1 MKITKIS
8 LYKCN
13 IQYSFKYSTWE
24 TKLSQAMVIKIET
37 DIGLIGWGE
46 YTVNRWKT
54 EKILVSSSRHLL
66 NKNVEEIYNGL
77 ILKPILG
84 FSKVDEFL
92 IGFDRRRRLVRE
104 GFSIALYDLLGKYKK
119 KPIYQLFNN
128 VGKVRNVVDA
138 MPVIHVHSK
147 EDRLKILQ
155 KWEELGVNFFKI
167 KITGDLIKDKDHLSY
182 LLLNKRLSSK
192 ILIVDDD
199 PDIIEILRYNLSLA
213 GYKVKAASNGKEAIK
228 KAKIFIPEIILLDVM
243 MPEMDGIEACRLIRE
258 IPSLNNSRIIFLSA
272 RNEDYTQLS
281 AFDAGA
287 DDYISK
293 PVKPKILLKKISSI
307 FKRIHKK
314 ENKIQLIDLG
324 EIKID
329 RNKYLVFINKNEI
342 QLPKKEFEL
351 FFLLASKPGNVFSRD
366 EIMNKVWGS
375 DVIVG
380 DRTIDVH
387 IRKLREKIGDL
398 YFKTVKG
405 IGYKFNQY

>member
-1 MKITKIS
+1 MSKI
-8 LYKCN
+8 
-13 IQYSFKYSTWE
+13 
-24 TKLSQAMVIKIET
+24 
-37 DIGLIGWGE
+37 
-46 YTVNRWKT
+46 
-54 EKILVSSSRHLL
+54 
-66 NKNVEEIYNGL
+66 
-77 ILKPILG
+77 P
-84 FSKVDEFL
+84 
-92 IGFDRRRRLVRE
+92 
-104 GFSIALYDLLGKYKK
+104 
-119 KPIYQLFNN
+119 
-128 VGKVRNVVDA
+128 
-138 MPVIHVHSK
+138 
-147 EDRLKILQ
+147 
-155 KWEELGVNFFKI
+155 
-167 KITGDLIKDKDHLSY
+167 
-182 LLLNKRLSSK
+182 K

-213 GYKVKAASNGKEAIK
+213 GYEVKAASNGKEAIK

-258 IPSLNNSRIIFLSA
+258 IPSLKNSRIIFLSA

-375 DVIVG
+375 DIIVG

>member
-1 MKITKIS
+1 MSKI
-8 LYKCN
+8 
-13 IQYSFKYSTWE
+13 
-24 TKLSQAMVIKIET
+24 
-37 DIGLIGWGE
+37 
-46 YTVNRWKT
+46 
-54 EKILVSSSRHLL
+54 
-66 NKNVEEIYNGL
+66 
-77 ILKPILG
+77 P
-84 FSKVDEFL
+84 
-92 IGFDRRRRLVRE
+92 
-104 GFSIALYDLLGKYKK
+104 
-119 KPIYQLFNN
+119 
-128 VGKVRNVVDA
+128 
-138 MPVIHVHSK
+138 
-147 EDRLKILQ
+147 
-155 KWEELGVNFFKI
+155 
-167 KITGDLIKDKDHLSY
+167 
-182 LLLNKRLSSK
+182 K

-213 GYKVKAASNGKEAIK
+213 GYEVKAASNGKEAIK

-329 RNKYLVFINKNEI
+329 KNSYI
-342 QLPKKEFEL
+342 VTKNDIKISLPRKEFEL
-351 FFLLASKPGNVFSRD
+351 LHLLSSDPGKVFRRE
-366 EIMNKVWGS
+366 EIMSKVWGS

-405 IGYKFNQY
+405 VGYKFDKF

>member
-1 MKITKIS
+1 MSKI
-8 LYKCN
+8 
-13 IQYSFKYSTWE
+13 
-24 TKLSQAMVIKIET
+24 
-37 DIGLIGWGE
+37 
-46 YTVNRWKT
+46 
-54 EKILVSSSRHLL
+54 
-66 NKNVEEIYNGL
+66 
-77 ILKPILG
+77 P
-84 FSKVDEFL
+84 
-92 IGFDRRRRLVRE
+92 
-104 GFSIALYDLLGKYKK
+104 
-119 KPIYQLFNN
+119 
-128 VGKVRNVVDA
+128 
-138 MPVIHVHSK
+138 
-147 EDRLKILQ
+147 
-155 KWEELGVNFFKI
+155 
-167 KITGDLIKDKDHLSY
+167 
-182 LLLNKRLSSK
+182 K

-213 GYKVKAASNGKEAIK
+213 GYEVKAASNGKEAIK

-293 PVKPKILLKKISSI
+293 PIKPKILLKKISSI

-329 RNKYLVFINKNEI
+329 RSKYLVFINKNEI